1 MATVRYDKGRE
12 TRELNRTERR
22 SRGTRN
28 VRRRLFKVE
37 SAYTAQRRGR
47 THGSGGKKDKE
58 KQKKEKET
66 GEIEE
71 KNRPKRGREIMYIK
85 GSRTRFHLRR
95 EAHMILRSNIHTHS
109 RNGRVLQGRK
119 VSGLLLR
126 LIADTIVASPPI

>member
-12 TRELNRTERR
+12 TSELDRTKC
-22 SRGTRN
+22 SSKGTRN

-66 GEIEE
+66 GETEE
-71 KNRPKRGREIMYIK
+71 KNRPKRGRESMYMFI
-85 GSRTRFHLRR
+85 
-95 EAHMILRSNIHTHS
+95 
-109 RNGRVLQGRK
+109 
-119 VSGLLLR
+119 
-126 LIADTIVASPPI
+126 